1 MINIDYEL
9 YTIEH
14 DDFTYFSEFKG
25 KHKEREVNHFVE
37 MIEEYG
43 HEKDF
48 GMKVIKHYF
57 DKNNPYEPDRI
68 EFDVYPNRETKELPN
83 YVNKIIDEIYSRL
96 TV

>member
-37 MIEEYG
+37 MIEESW
-43 HEKDF
+43 
-48 GMKVIKHYF
+48 
-57 DKNNPYEPDRI
+57 
-68 EFDVYPNRETKELPN
+68 T
-83 YVNKIIDEIYSRL
+83 
-96 TV
+96 